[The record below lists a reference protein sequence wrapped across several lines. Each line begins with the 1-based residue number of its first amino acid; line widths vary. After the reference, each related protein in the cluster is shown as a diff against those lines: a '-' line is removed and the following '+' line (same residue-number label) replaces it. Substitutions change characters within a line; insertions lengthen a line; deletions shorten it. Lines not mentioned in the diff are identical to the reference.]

1 MNTLLL
7 ANFVL
12 ILHLAFVLF
21 VVFGGV
27 LVLRYR
33 KLVWLHLPALAWG
46 IAIELAGWVCPLTPL
61 ENYFLRASDEAG
73 YAGGFIERMISR
85 VLYPVDLTPALRY
98 GLASLLIAVNAT
110 VYAFVIVRKR
120 RAM

>member
-1 MNTLLL
+1 MNPLLL

-12 ILHLAFVLF
+12 IVHLAFVLF

-27 LVLRYR
+27 LVLRDR

-61 ENYFLRASDEAG
+61 ENYYLRLSGEAG

-98 GLASLLIAVNAT
+98 VLASLLIAVNAT

-120 RAM
+120 HAM